1 MTPEIR
7 TKLLELAKPT
17 VSNPDIIAW
26 IARAKE
32 LEAYVNGGGQS
43 QDPPKATTMSL
54 PQARTHSQ
62 SQSPAHR
69 K

>member
-1 MTPEIR
+1 MTAEIR

-17 VSNPDIIAW
+17 VSNPDIAVW

-32 LEAYVNGGGQS
+32 LEAYVSGGGQA
-43 QDPPKATTMSL
+43 QAPPKAETLTL
-54 PQARTHSQ
+54 PLARNTQPLSG
-62 SQSPAHR
+62 PAR